1 MTQEG
6 GFTRAG
12 VYPTAC
18 VLTAGPQ
25 GPSVWVSKNHST
37 GLGQVGAGDP
47 PAEEGRMK
55 RALVAVV
62 VAVVVAVS
70 GWASPARA
78 QEAYGL
84 PLRGEA
90 AEAFL
95 RTAEFVSK
103 KGIKIGITHP
113 DQYTLTDGTRTCKA
127 AWKTIDEFKRGVTSL
142 QGGGVIVDF
151 ADSYKHEIAAYE
163 LDKLLGLDLVP
174 PTVERT
180 FGGRKGS
187 LQLWV
192 EGAMT
197 EAERKKKKITPP
209 DPQAW
214 NEQMYKVRLLHQ
226 LTDNTDFRNINNVLA
241 DPSFRVYAVDCSR
254 GFTIYTDLRAPKELV
269 RFSRS
274 VLEALKALDR
284 PTLEAQ
290 LAPWL
295 GGPQIDSLLKRRDK
309 IVALA
314 VKHIA
319 ERGEAAVLY

>member
-1 MTQEG
+1 
-6 GFTRAG
+6 
-12 VYPTAC
+12 
-18 VLTAGPQ
+18 
-25 GPSVWVSKNHST
+25 
-37 GLGQVGAGDP
+37 
-47 PAEEGRMK
+47 MK
-55 RALVAVV
+55 RALVV
-62 VAVVVAVS
+62 VALAGS
-70 GWASPARA
+70 AWATRAPA

-84 PLRGEA
+84 ALRGEA

-113 DQYTLTDGTRTCKA
+113 DEYTLTDGTRTCRA

-151 ADSYKHEIAAYE
+151 TDSYKHEIAAYE
-163 LDKLLGLDLVP
+163 LDKLLGLELVP

-197 EAERKKKKITPP
+197 EADRKQKKIAPP
-209 DPQAW
+209 DPRTW

-226 LTDNTDFRNINNVLA
+226 LTDNTDFRNINNVLS

-254 GFTIYTDLRAPKELV
+254 GFTIYGDLRAQKELV

-274 VLEALKALDR
+274 VLEAMKALDR
-284 PTLEAQ
+284 PSLQAK
-290 LAPWL
+290 LGPWL

-309 IVALA
+309 ILALA
-314 VKHIA
+314 AKHIA